1 MATTVSAKQAVAGSH
16 GEITLAAGERVAM
29 RMWRN
34 EEPNADKPAT
44 RSEHE
49 TVGYVVSG
57 RAELIVA
64 GETVTLSPGDSYL
77 VPAGAEHT
85 YRILETFTAVE
96 ATSPPAK

>member
-1 MATTVSAKQAVAGSH
+1 MVTTVSAKQAVTGPH
-16 GEITLAAGERVAM
+16 GEIGLAQGERIGM

-34 EEPNADKPAT
+34 EEPKRRQAHDPLGA
-44 RSEHE
+44 RDGGLRGERPRRIDRRRRD
-49 TVGYVVSG
+49 GD
-57 RAELIVA
+57 A
-64 GETVTLSPGDSYL
+64 GPRRFLL

>member
-1 MATTVSAKQAVAGSH
+1 MATTVSAKQAVTGPH

-34 EEPNADKPAT
+34 EEPNADKPST

-57 RAELIVA
+57 RAELVVA

>member
-1 MATTVSAKQAVAGSH
+1 MATKVSAKQAAEGPH
-16 GEITLAAGERVAM
+16 GEIGLAVGERIGM

-34 EEPNADKPAT
+34 EEPNSDKPAT
-44 RSEHE
+44 RSAHE

-57 RAELIVA
+57 RAELVVA
-64 GETVTLSPGDSYL
+64 GETVTLEPGDSYL
-77 VPAGAEHT
+77 VPANAEHT

>member
-1 MATTVSAKQAVAGSH
+1 MATKVSAAQAVEGPH
-16 GEITLAAGERVAM
+16 GEIGLAAGERVAM
-29 RMWRN
+29 RLWRN

-57 RAELIVA
+57 RAELVLA
-64 GETVTLSPGDSYL
+64 GETLSLAPGDSYL
-77 VPAGAEHT
+77 VPAGTEHT